1 MKQHK
6 DEFDAFKVNNSLK
19 TSEKAISTTRM
30 KQVKD
35 SELKIPKRPI
45 SMFTDGERQG

>member
-1 MKQHK
+1 MKLYK
-6 DEFDAFKVNNSLK
+6 DEFDAYKVNNNSVNV
-19 TSEKAISTTRM
+19 SEKAISTTRM

-45 SMFTDGERQG
+45 SMFTDGER